1 MVVRTLAAPGLCL
14 VSLPLPMGS
23 HLFFHNGP
31 VLPQDSGHPDLPQ
44 AEGSPRVAVPLSYHR
59 WAPSPSSGLAH
70 GRDSVNRPDG
80 SRVFSA
86 VWRVSSRRH
95 HWCALRSPLRPAW
108 WTPLPCTHIEVASPR
123 GRAGGQ
129 DPATERPTSPHP
141 PHSPFC
147 RCHRSKVAQPEGPE
161 NTRAFQQSISLSSIP
176 FDVLNQRAT
185 WLPVTCLPDCRSTN

>member
-1 MVVRTLAAPGLCL
+1 MVRTLAAPGLCL

-23 HLFFHNGP
+23 HLPISPAPTPPQLLCCLFFHKGP
-31 VLPQDSGHPDLPQ
+31 VLPQDSRHPDLPQ

-95 HWCALRSPLRPAW
+95 HWSALRSPLRPAW

-123 GRAGGQ
+123 EEQGARTQPPRDPLPPILPTARSADATGPRSPSQKGQKTPVHFSRASAYLQ
-129 DPATERPTSPHP
+129 FPLM
-141 PHSPFC
+141 F
-147 RCHRSKVAQPEGPE
+147 
-161 NTRAFQQSISLSSIP
+161 
-176 FDVLNQRAT
+176 
-185 WLPVTCLPDCRSTN
+185 